1 MWPFSKQKKKLGWLA
16 FNFQPEGI
24 CVAHVRRAANSK
36 PVVSFCMVAEEG
48 VADAHVLDR
57 LAKEL
62 HATQHRC
69 TTLLKPSEYQ
79 MLLVDAPNVP
89 PEELKVAIR
98 WRIKDMLDYHVDDAT
113 VDVLDIPPEKSV
125 PVKNHSMYA
134 IAARNQV
141 IEQRQTLF
149 EAAKMPLSAIDIPEM
164 AQRNISVLIEP
175 EQRGLALLSFDT
187 GGGLLTVTFGGEL
200 YLARRL
206 DITAQQLV
214 ESEQLKASYF
224 ERITLEMQRS
234 FDYFDRQFHFI
245 TLAKMMLAPLPG
257 VEGLREY
264 LASNLYVPVELLDLA
279 DVFDFSAV
287 PDLARPELQAQ
298 CFSVLGAALRLEE
311 KAL

>member
-1 MWPFSKQKKKLGWLA
+1 MWPLPKQKKKPGWLA
-16 FNFQPEGI
+16 FNDQPEGV
-24 CVAHVRRAANSK
+24 CVAHVRRTVNGK
-36 PVVSFCMVAEEG
+36 PLVSFCMVAEEG
-48 VADAHVLDR
+48 ADAHVLER
-57 LAKEL
+57 LAKES
-62 HATQHRC
+62 HAAQYRC

-79 MLLVDAPNVP
+79 MLLVEAPNAP
-89 PEELKVAIR
+89 PDELKAAIR

-141 IEQRQTLF
+141 IEQRQALF

-164 AQRNISVLIEP
+164 AQRNISTLIEP
-175 EQRGLALLSFDT
+175 EQRGLALLSFDAV
-187 GGGLLTVTFGGEL
+187 GGLLTVTFCGEL

-206 DITAQQLV
+206 DITLQQLV
-214 ESEQLKASYF
+214 ESEQQKASYF

-245 TLAKMMLAPLPG
+245 TLAKMMIAPLPG

-287 PDLARPELQAQ
+287 PDLARPERQAQ